1 MASSD
6 EILPEWVPGTTNYRI
21 RASIMVGFAALYTI
35 FVIVTLVMFL
45 IKARDKRSGLNK
57 RNAKLIV
64 IQAIGCYIVGVDGL
78 ITAAANNWSCIAKL
92 WLFNIGF
99 VLSLEAIVARAIHLM
114 VVSKVHML
122 TMQLSTR
129 TPHHVVKTE
138 SDGADD
144 GGAVTTTSSRPSEF
158 MSFGI
163 SESSGLRPATSASPL
178 VDEEK
183 GFALFSHLDTQSSR
197 SQRRKQKQQQQKWQ
211 YQQPPEAAA
220 AAAATTTA
228 NRCRFRCKPESRL
241 QLTQQ
246 LKKYKRLL
254 PYVTE
259 RMLVLYVGTAVVVVA
274 LLTLVIN
281 LTDKQFSPK
290 AIVCIYYWGFIP
302 GNVFVLVHF
311 ALLFPLLLWRVWH
324 VKDAYGIR
332 TDLIICETV
341 GIIAMIITLVWV
353 NALSRLQQKFP
364 GLTFIWI
371 YSFFIHASSVF
382 FPLLRAI
389 QHTKQATESPDMSM
403 GMFVLH
409 RQSSASAAASAA
421 QPSSVVMT
429 ATSTRRANFNRMMDD
444 PTEYQQFREFAA
456 SCFCSEL
463 TAFIDEY
470 QA

>member
-1 MASSD
+1 
-6 EILPEWVPGTTNYRI
+6 
-21 RASIMVGFAALYTI
+21 
-35 FVIVTLVMFL
+35 
-45 IKARDKRSGLNK
+45 
-57 RNAKLIV
+57 
-64 IQAIGCYIVGVDGL
+64 
-78 ITAAANNWSCIAKL
+78 
-92 WLFNIGF
+92 
-99 VLSLEAIVARAIHLM
+99 
-114 VVSKVHML
+114 
-122 TMQLSTR
+122 
-129 TPHHVVKTE
+129 
-138 SDGADD
+138 
-144 GGAVTTTSSRPSEF
+144 
-158 MSFGI
+158 
-163 SESSGLRPATSASPL
+163 
-178 VDEEK
+178 
-183 GFALFSHLDTQSSR
+183 
-197 SQRRKQKQQQQKWQ
+197 
-211 YQQPPEAAA
+211 
-220 AAAATTTA
+220 
-228 NRCRFRCKPESRL
+228 
-241 QLTQQ
+241 
-246 LKKYKRLL
+246 
-254 PYVTE
+254 
-259 RMLVLYVGTAVVVVA
+259 
-274 LLTLVIN
+274 
-281 LTDKQFSPK
+281 QFSPK

-470 QA
+470 QALKARTLQLFERRTTATSHGSFSVTARRQSPPPTPSTLASNSDIIDDTATTSGLRGMSRRVAAGTVEDILLQSTELLQARTTSITVSILETVIEIYREESGGTELRQFPPELLVKLEMINREFVDPRSFTSVNASPLTVKRFIERMQSKDYSLTLLDEFKSEVLFMLYTDVYTRYVRH

>member
-1 MASSD
+1 
-6 EILPEWVPGTTNYRI
+6 
-21 RASIMVGFAALYTI
+21 MVVLAALYTV
-35 FVIVTLVMFL
+35 FVVVTLVMFIL
-45 IKARDKRSGLNK
+45 KARDRRSGLDK
-57 RNAKLIV
+57 RNVKLIV
-64 IQAIGCYIVGVDGL
+64 IQAIGCYIVGTDGL

-99 VLSLEAIVARAIHLM
+99 VLSLEALAARAIHLM

-122 TMQLSTR
+122 TTQLSARIYHQST
-129 TPHHVVKTE
+129 TPLLAT
-138 SDGADD
+138 SDD
-144 GGAVTTTSSRPSEF
+144 GIAKTDSRPSEF
-158 MSFGI
+158 MHFDGSAT
-163 SESSGLRPATSASPL
+163 SGLRSATSATPL
-178 VDEEK
+178 VDDEEK
-183 GFALFSHLDTQSSR
+183 GAALFGHCGETQSSR
-197 SQRRKQKQQQQKWQ
+197 SQKRKQQKRQ
-211 YQQPPEAAA
+211 YQQAP
-220 AAAATTTA
+220 AT

-259 RMLVLYVGTAVVVVA
+259 RMLVLYVGIAVVVAA

-281 LTDKQFSPK
+281 LTDKQFSLK
-290 AIVCIYYWGFIP
+290 AIVCVYYWGFIP
-302 GNVFVLVHF
+302 GNIFVLMHF
-311 ALLFPLLLWRVWH
+311 VLLFPLLLWRVWH
-324 VKDAYGIR
+324 AKDAYGIR
-332 TDLIICETV
+332 TDLIICETA
-341 GIIAMIITLVWV
+341 GFIAMIITLVWV

-371 YSFFIHASSVF
+371 YSLFIHASSVF

-389 QHTKQATESPDMSM
+389 QHTKQATENPDMSM
-403 GMFVLH
+403 GMFATH
-409 RQSSASAAASAA
+409 QSPAATTAA
-421 QPSSVVMT
+421 TTTIPSSVVMG

-470 QA
+470 QALKARTLVLFERQTTRESFV